1 MITQYGISASFIAL
15 FFLRFLGKL
24 DFLNNQSFSQIIPLR
39 FYLLKIFSAKRTGP
53 DLRREASFANK
64 MMLLTR
70 ENMEDVLNLI
80 GQRQADDT
88 FKILGQ

>member
-1 MITQYGISASFIAL
+1 
-15 FFLRFLGKL
+15 
-24 DFLNNQSFSQIIPLR
+24 
-39 FYLLKIFSAKRTGP
+39 
-53 DLRREASFANK
+53 